1 MIDLY
6 QHPQGEI
13 LQGILKEISG
23 QSSVPNVWINGN
35 HIGGNDAC
43 HALDAEGKLLP
54 LETGGQFSVILP
66 SKIFSLEIR
75 LKIIGIFQMMR
86 FASLRRARLLPVAAA
101 VGCAQLNRKLHFTP
115 QKIAQAKRY
124 FGVLKFESQL
134 SNPHY

>member
-1 MIDLY
+1 M
-6 QHPQGEI
+6 
-13 LQGILKEISG
+13 KEISG

-54 LETGGQFSVILP
+54 LETGGQFSVIITFKNICP
-66 SKIFSLEIR
+66 REIR

-101 VGCAQLNRKLHFTP
+101 VGCAQLNRKLHFST

-124 FGVLKFESQL
+124 FGVLKFESQV
-134 SNPHY
+134 SNPRN